1 MKKVIRFGVGSKS
14 KNRTETIRA
23 MEASSND
30 LNGRVELIQ
39 MLIPLGLK
47 GVHDEL
53 RDEVRRLVGERHSRQ
68 SPGIGR
74 WGKNPGS
81 VYLGDQKILIDV
93 PRVRNTNDGCEIPL
107 QSYQALQNPR
117 LIDHAV
123 MARLINGISSRKY
136 ERAALT
142 IPETFGIRRNSV
154 SRRFIRA
161 TARQLK
167 KLMERNLGQEDIVAI
182 FIDGKSLADL
192 EVVIALGVTIEG
204 KKVVLGFIE
213 TSTENTRV
221 CKEFLSGLV
230 QRGLKTTEEIL
241 FIIDGAKGIRKAITE
256 VFGAGTCVQRCQWHK
271 RENVVSYLD
280 KKRQNEFRGKLQ
292 AAYEKPTYDAA
303 KQQLMNIRQELK
315 RLNVSAV
322 ASLDEGLEETLTLH
336 RLGVFAEL
344 GTSFKTTNCIESL
357 NSQIGQYTGRVA
369 SWKNSDQR
377 QRWTASALLEVEP
390 RLRRVKGHR
399 LLKKL
404 RLAMKQ
410 PEVRE
415 AKAA

>member
-1 MKKVIRFGVGSKS
+1 MKKVIRFGAGSKS

-23 MEASSND
+23 MEAASND

-39 MLIPLGLK
+39 MLIPLGLRD
-47 GVHDEL
+47 VHDEL
-53 RDEVRRLVGERHSRQ
+53 QDEVRRLVGERHSRQ

-81 VYLGDQKILIDV
+81 VYLGDQKILIEV
-93 PRVRNTNDGCEIPL
+93 PRVRNTNDGCEVPL

-117 LIDHAV
+117 VIDHAV
-123 MARLINGISSRKY
+123 LARMINGLSSRKY

-142 IPETFGIRRNSV
+142 VPETFGIRRNSV

-167 KLMERNLGQEDIVAI
+167 KLMERDLSQEDIVAI
-182 FIDGKSLADL
+182 FIDGKSLGEL
-192 EVVIALGVTIEG
+192 EVVIALGITIEG
-204 KKVVLGFIE
+204 KKLVLGFIE
-213 TSTENTRV
+213 TSTENARV

-230 QRGLKTTEEIL
+230 QRGLKMEEEIL
-241 FIIDGAKGIRKAITE
+241 FIIDGAKGIRKAITD
-256 VFGAGTCVQRCQWHK
+256 VIGAGACVQRCQWHK

-280 KKRQNEFRGKLQ
+280 KKHQGEFRGKLQ
-292 AAYEKPTYDAA
+292 DAYDELTYDVARQ
-303 KQQLMNIRQELK
+303 KLMNVRQELK

-336 RLGVFAEL
+336 RLGVFSEL

-357 NSQIGQYTGRVA
+357 NSMVGQYTGRVT

-377 QRWTASALLEVEP
+377 QRWVASALLEVEP
-390 RLRRVKGHR
+390 WLRRVKGHR

-410 PEVRE
+410 HVVCE

>member
-1 MKKVIRFGVGSKS
+1 
-14 KNRTETIRA
+14 
-23 MEASSND
+23 
-30 LNGRVELIQ
+30 
-39 MLIPLGLK
+39 MLIPLGLRD
-47 GVHDEL
+47 VHDEL
-53 RDEVRRLVGERHSRQ
+53 QDEVRRLVGERHSRQ

-81 VYLGDQKILIDV
+81 VYLGDQKILIEV

-182 FIDGKSLADL
+182 FIDGKSLAEL

-204 KKVVLGFIE
+204 KKLVLGFIE

-241 FIIDGAKGIRKAITE
+241 FIIDGAKGIRKAIAE

-292 AAYEKPTYDAA
+292 AAYEKPTYDLA
-303 KQQLMNIRQELK
+303 KEQLMSIRQELK
-315 RLNVSAV
+315 KLNVSAV
-322 ASLDEGLEETLTLH
+322 ASLDEGL
-336 RLGVFAEL
+336 
-344 GTSFKTTNCIESL
+344 
-357 NSQIGQYTGRVA
+357 GR
-369 SWKNSDQR
+369 KR
-377 QRWTASALLEVEP
+377 
-390 RLRRVKGHR
+390 
-399 LLKKL
+399 
-404 RLAMKQ
+404 
-410 PEVRE
+410 
-415 AKAA
+415 

>member
-1 MKKVIRFGVGSKS
+1 MKKVIRFGAGSKS

-23 MEASSND
+23 MEAASND

-39 MLIPLGLK
+39 MLIPLGLRD
-47 GVHDEL
+47 VHDEL
-53 RDEVRRLVGERHSRQ
+53 QDEVRRLVGERHSRQ

-81 VYLGDQKILIDV
+81 VYLGDQKILIEV

-192 EVVIALGVTIEG
+192 EVVIALGITIEG
-204 KKVVLGFIE
+204 KKLVLGFIE

-256 VFGAGTCVQRCQWHK
+256 VFGAETCVQRCQWHK

-377 QRWTASALLEVEP
+377 QRWTASGISGARP
-390 RLRRVKGHR
+390 
-399 LLKKL
+399 
-404 RLAMKQ
+404 
-410 PEVRE
+410 
-415 AKAA
+415 